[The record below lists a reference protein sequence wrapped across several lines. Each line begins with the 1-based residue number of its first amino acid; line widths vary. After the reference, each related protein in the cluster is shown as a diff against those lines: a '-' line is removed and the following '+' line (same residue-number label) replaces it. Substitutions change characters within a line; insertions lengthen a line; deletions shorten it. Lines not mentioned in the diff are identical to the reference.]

1 MKTNDYVKYLTQ
13 TVVKYAE
20 QPKEERVK
28 IRVERKSEKS
38 PFLLRWFGIIPY
50 SFMLLIKR
58 RKH

>member
-28 IRVERKSEKS
+28 HKVIKKSERS
-38 PFLLRWFGIIPY
+38 PFLLRWFGIVPY
-50 SFMLLIKR
+50 AFMLLIKR

>member
-28 IRVERKSEKS
+28 NKVVRKSEKS
-38 PFLLRWFGIIPY
+38 PFLFRWFGVLPY